1 MTGEQAIT
9 RRQRDTL
16 NFIRAYAAEKGYPPT
31 VRDICAGLGLSSS
44 QTVHAHLRKLE
55 EKGLLRLGRAHR
67 SLQLLNPRQD
77 AARKLIPLVGRVA
90 AGTPVLAV
98 HNVEGYLDLGEAMA
112 GEMDN
117 RFALQVKGSSMVEAG
132 ILDGDYI
139 LVRLQQ
145 TAENGDIVVALIGD
159 EATVKL
165 FFREEDRIRLQ
176 PANSSMEP
184 IYARDV
190 TIIGKVLASFR
201 AYEPGA
207 AIRPA
212 DV

>member
-1 MTGEQAIT
+1 MAGARAIT

-16 NFIRAYAAEKGYPPT
+16 DYIRTYVAEKGYPPT

-55 EKGLLRLGRAHR
+55 EKGLIRLGRAHR
-67 SLQLLNPRQD
+67 SLQLVSPHIER
-77 AARKLIPLVGRVA
+77 RTKLIPLVGRVA
-90 AGTPVLAV
+90 AGVPVMAIE
-98 HNVEGYLDLGEAMA
+98 NVEGYLDLGGAVA
-112 GEMDN
+112 GDGGD

-159 EATVKL
+159 EATVK
-165 FFREEDRIRLQ
+165 FFYREEDRIRLQ

-184 IYARDV
+184 IYLKDV
-190 TIIGKVLASFR
+190 AVIGKVLASFR
-201 AYEPGA
+201 AYEPGIA
-207 AIRPA
+207 LRPA
-212 DV
+212 DG